1 MRSILVH
8 LAHILQAAHQPIL
21 ASALGQW
28 FLAAIWYS
36 PVAFRKPWL
45 KSLGERAPKKEW
57 IMILGTILSFFG
69 GMAVSFILRHVIWW
83 TGTAGLRHG
92 AIVGFVAW
100 SGFVAAPLAAQYILE
115 GRPIKLYFINT
126 GYWLIALVLSGAF
139 LARFQ

>member
-28 FLAAIWYS
+28 FLAVLWYS
-36 PVAFRKPWL
+36 PVVFRKPWL

-69 GMAVSFILRHVIWW
+69 SMAVSFVLRHVVWW
-83 TGTAGLRHG
+83 TGAAGLRHG
-92 AIVGFVAW
+92 AIVGLVAW
-100 SGFVAAPLAAQYILE
+100 SGFVAAPLAGQYILE

>member
-8 LAHILQAAHQPIL
+8 LANILQAAHQPLL

-28 FLAAIWYS
+28 FLAVLWYS
-36 PVAFRKPWL
+36 PVVFRKPWL
-45 KSLGERAPKKEW
+45 KSLGERAPQKEW

-69 GMAVSFILRHVIWW
+69 SMAVSFVLRHVVWW
-83 TGTAGLRHG
+83 TGSAGLRHG
-92 AIVGFVAW
+92 AIVGLVAW
-100 SGFVAAPLAAQYILE
+100 SGFVAAPLAGQYILE